1 MSSYISGQHR
11 PAGSSQP
18 DRQLT
23 LKAGQMLHGKVIK
36 NLGNQQM
43 ELQIGGRTLTA
54 IVAGGLT
61 EGESRW
67 FQVEST
73 GHPPVIKPV
82 KSDGSGKPDVQQLLQ
97 TMGLSGNRE
106 MRELLTSMIRQQQ
119 PVSAE
124 KLTAAAALLSGAADK
139 NEGLSVVKWMI
150 SKDLPLKE
158 ALFQPIL
165 SANKSMSDPLS
176 GLLNQLQSQ
185 LNAAG
190 EVPLKQMMQSLQ
202 DPYTKVTQDQAVQR
216 LFEKLTSGTPAEKNQ
231 ALEALKT
238 MQLLPKEA
246 TLSNWTQGMNAV
258 NAVKGIENLIK
269 SLGTLPQNQGVQT
282 QILELQQSLKSIQQ
296 PGGLQQAAETVIRG
310 QQMLLQVKPQSQL
323 NSLQTLQIPSPNTMQ
338 PQFFIQ
344 TLNEVQQMTGQKNS
358 PTSLQL
364 ILKEIINKIGADYE
378 ARILNTAS
386 PVAQAQTIKAQL
398 VSLIETTGLNPQTR
412 DTAEQLLNRLN
423 GLQLLSADNGPQQ
436 QLLLQFPLQLGTD
449 QADVMMKMNGRK
461 KSDGTIDPDHVR
473 VLFYITLSSLNES
486 IIDMNVQN
494 RIVSLD
500 IYNENNQLDQLAKPF
515 VPALQTALEQAGYS
529 FSAVKFH
536 STKEVDPPILNPAED
551 ALSSAYH
558 KVDFKI

>member
-11 PAGSSQP
+11 PVGSPQP

-43 ELQIGGRTLTA
+43 ELQIVGRTLTA

-73 GHPPVIKPV
+73 GQPPVIKPV
-82 KSDGSGKPDVQQLLQ
+82 KTDGSGKPDVQQLLQ

-139 NEGLSVVKWMI
+139 NEGLSVLKWMI

-165 SANKSMSDPLS
+165 TANKSMSNPLS

-185 LNAAG
+185 LNAAE
-190 EVPLKQMMQSLQ
+190 EVPLRQMMQSLQ
-202 DPYTKVTQDQAVQR
+202 DPYTKVMQDQAIQR
-216 LFEKLTSGTPAEKNQ
+216 LFEKVTTGTSAEKNQ

-246 TLSNWTQGMNAV
+246 TLSNWTQGMNAG

-296 PGGLQQAAETVIRG
+296 PGGLQQAAEAVIRG

-344 TLNEVQQMTGQKNS
+344 MLNEVQQMTGQQNS
-358 PTSLQL
+358 PASLQL
-364 ILKEIINKIGADYE
+364 ILKEIIHKMGTDYE
-378 ARILNTAS
+378 ARLLNSAS
-386 PVAQAQTIKAQL
+386 PAAQAQTVKAQL
-398 VSLIETTGLNPQTR
+398 VSLIETAGLNTQTR

-423 GLQLLSADNGPQQ
+423 GMQLLSADNGPQQ
-436 QLLLQFPLQLGTD
+436 QLIMQFPLQLGAD
-449 QADVMMKMNGRK
+449 QTDVMMKMNGRK

-486 IIDMNVQN
+486 IVDMNVQN

-500 IYNENNQLDQLAKPF
+500 IYNENDHLDKLAKPF
-515 VPALQTALEQAGYS
+515 IPALQTALEQAGYS

-558 KVDFKI
+558 KVDLKI